1 MNKAHATLGLLSPRC
16 ELCGTPAPPRHG
28 DAHRGGFIDLDV
40 STNDRDG
47 SQTFWAC
54 EACVPRQQAFVRH
67 SLTPSQAKTLVTVR
81 GEQGNVVDWKVHGH
95 QRPEASTEHAAC
107 LGREELAAWHL
118 LCSVRGVGPMAAAA
132 IHAAGQTPADVIQDP
147 TLFPLEGKRAAGIIS
162 AIRALTEVEQANSLE
177 FAESQLLRAREV
189 GASIISYNN
198 ADYPPLV
205 LNSKN
210 PIPILWI
217 RGNRSILRSRSTV
230 ACVGSRGIRS
240 PYSEL
245 QGSFAE
251 VAVEEGFAI
260 VSGFAMGADSIGHQ
274 RALDAGGST
283 VCVMPCGTD
292 RVFPPENRTLWSKL
306 LDSNRAVFV
315 SEFEF
320 GHRAESLTLRK
331 RNKLIVAAAQ
341 GVLVGQSSRSGGAM
355 NAFRFGLE
363 QKKPIATF
371 DHDGTEETSG
381 NEEIKSGTKG
391 NTFAFPVAPAIEDY
405 RRWLREL

>member
-1 MNKAHATLGLLSPRC
+1 MAT
-16 ELCGTPAPPRHG
+16 
-28 DAHRGGFIDLDV
+28 
-40 STNDRDG
+40 
-47 SQTFWAC
+47 
-54 EACVPRQQAFVRH
+54 
-67 SLTPSQAKTLVTVR
+67 
-81 GEQGNVVDWKVHGH
+81 
-95 QRPEASTEHAAC
+95 
-107 LGREELAAWHL
+107 
-118 LCSVRGVGPMAAAA
+118 AA
-132 IHAAGQTPADVIQDP
+132 IHAAGQTPADVIRDP
-147 TLFPLEGKRAAGIIS
+147 TLLPLEGKRAAGIIS
-162 AIRALTEVEQANSLE
+162 AIRGLTEVEQANSLE

-205 LNSKN
+205 LNGKN
-210 PIPILWI
+210 PIPILWV

-240 PYSEL
+240 PYAEL

-251 VAVEEGFAI
+251 VAVEEGFVI

-292 RVFPPENRTLWSKL
+292 RVFPPENRTLWRKL
-306 LDSNRAVFV
+306 LDSGRAVFV

-320 GHRAESLTLRK
+320 GRRAQSLTLRK
-331 RNKLIVAAAQ
+331 RNKLIAAAAQ
-341 GVLVGQSSRSGGAM
+341 GILVGQSSRSGGAM

-381 NEEIKSGTKG
+381 NEKIKSGTKG
-391 NTFAFPVAPAIEDY
+391 NTFAFPVAPAIDDY